1 MRNSRPPYWLR
12 AWFGIIFHDALLD
25 SAIRFIQA
33 IFSDLSMISKS
44 IIFRPPQCFS
54 PMIVFFLILRG
65 LPSQMKLKIIWL
77 ILSKR
82 DLDTVSKELQYM
94 SLDKPN
100 VLTILILPIKVGF
113 LFFQLLS
120 VFSKGQTFFN
130 YYGFYPNWIST
141 FFVIFR
147 QSTVK
152 VTCANNILSGKIFK
166 LIFEFFKKRDLL
178 VRVIRGLNV
187 H

>member
-1 MRNSRPPYWLR
+1 
-12 AWFGIIFHDALLD
+12 
-25 SAIRFIQA
+25 
-33 IFSDLSMISKS
+33 
-44 IIFRPPQCFS
+44 
-54 PMIVFFLILRG
+54 
-65 LPSQMKLKIIWL
+65 
-77 ILSKR
+77 
-82 DLDTVSKELQYM
+82 M

-120 VFSKGQTFFN
+120 VFSKEQTFFN
-130 YYGFYPNWIST
+130 YYGVYPNWIST